1 MSGIIFGEYE
11 ETRTATERGNS
22 IVIGVFF
29 DGTGNN
35 RKNARAR
42 KVATDPLFKLE
53 LDKAGNEA
61 KGPFIEM
68 EARFNGIEVF
78 VTARVQTKRWSYG
91 PKDEPY
97 VVMEKPKEPLCKKR
111 WYLLENN

>member
-53 LDKAGNEA
+53 LDKGEDEA

-68 EARFNGIEVF
+68 EARFNGVVIF
-78 VTARVQTKRWSYG
+78 VTARAQFRGTSYG

-97 VVMEKPKEPLCKKR
+97 IVMEKPKEPLCKKR
-111 WYLLENN
+111 WYLL